1 MNNKPLSEISA
12 NNHLLRVVDIGID
25 THQEPVVYMRSD
37 CHICRSEGFTAN
49 SRVLVVHDKN
59 RVIATINVVDEK
71 VLKPGSAGLSKIA
84 MQRLGVTAGESI
96 SVSHAPVVTSLAAV
110 RKKIFGHK
118 LIDEEIAEIVA
129 DISDHRYSDIEIAS
143 FLSVCAGSR
152 LDVDEII
159 ALTQAMVACG
169 KRLSWS
175 ASSLVLDKHCI
186 GGLPGNRT
194 TPLVVAIV
202 SAAGLTIPK
211 TSSRAITS
219 PAGTADTME
228 ALTTVNLDLNQIQ
241 SVVAQTHGCLA
252 WGGAVNLSPAD
263 DLLIRIERALDL
275 DGEGQLIASVLSK
288 KIAAGSTHAVIDIPI
303 GPTAKVRSQKDAGRL
318 ASLFTQVGAACGIQI
333 RCLITDGSQPVG
345 RGIGP
350 VEEARDVLAV
360 LQGSN
365 DAPEDL
371 QDRALFLAA
380 HLFSLAYQER
390 YERGWEKAKDILE
403 SGAAW
408 DQFQRILAS
417 QGGMKSLPMANFQH
431 PEAASSTGILQ
442 AIDNRKLAR
451 LAKLAGAPS
460 TAAAGLR
467 LHKRVGEHLEQ
478 GEPLFTLFSDTEG
491 ELQYALAYYRQ
502 ANIFTI
508 GAAS

>member
-1 MNNKPLSEISA
+1 M
-12 NNHLLRVVDIGID
+12 GID

-49 SRVLVVHDKN
+49 SRVMLRYGEN
-59 RVIATINVVDEK
+59 SVIATLNVVDEQ
-71 VLKPGSAGLSKIA
+71 VLVSGSAGLSKIA
-84 MQRLGVTAGESI
+84 MRRLGAIDGAAI
-96 SVSHAPVVTSLAAV
+96 IVSHAPVVTSLAAV

-118 LIDEEIAEIVA
+118 LSDQEITAIVE

-159 ALTQAMVACG
+159 SLTQAMVACG
-169 KRLSWS
+169 KRLSWPGE
-175 ASSLVLDKHCI
+175 AMVLDKHCI

-194 TPLVVAIV
+194 TPLVVSII

-228 ALTTVNLDLNQIQ
+228 ALTTVNLEINEIQ
-241 SVVAQTHGCLA
+241 RVVAETHACLV

-288 KIAAGSTHAVIDIPI
+288 KIAAGSTHAVIDIPV
-303 GPTAKVRSQKDAGRL
+303 GPTAKVRSQN
-318 ASLFTQVGAACGIQI
+318 
-333 RCLITDGSQPVG
+333 GSQPVG

-350 VEEARDVLAV
+350 VQEARDVLAV
-360 LQGSN
+360 LQRDN
-365 DAPEDL
+365 NAPQDL
-371 QDRALFLAA
+371 RERALFLAA

-390 YERGWEKAKDILE
+390 YEQGLERATAILDEGKA
-403 SGAAW
+403 W
-408 DQFQRILAS
+408 VQFQRILAA
-417 QGGMKSLPMANFQH
+417 QGGMKALSDASYQH
-431 PEAASSTGILQ
+431 TEAAKTAGTLS
-442 AIDNRKLAR
+442 AIDNRQLAR
-451 LAKLAGAPS
+451 LAKLAGAPA

-467 LHKRVGEHLEQ
+467 LHTRVGDKITVGQ
-478 GEPLFTLFSDTEG
+478 PLFTLYSDTIG
-491 ELQYALAYYRQ
+491 EQQYAMAFYRQ
-502 ANIFTI
+502 STIFTVEKER
-508 GAAS
+508 

>member
-1 MNNKPLSEISA
+1 MSGDQEPHSLA
-12 NNHLLRVVDIGID
+12 VVDMGID

-37 CHICRSEGFTAN
+37 CHICRSEGFTSN
-49 SRVLVVHDKN
+49 SRVMLGYGKGH
-59 RVIATINVVDEK
+59 VIATINVVDER
-71 VLKPGSAGLSKIA
+71 VLQPGRAGLSKIA
-84 MQRLGVTAGESI
+84 MKQLGVAEGKFISI
-96 SVSHAPVVTSLAAV
+96 SHAPVVTSLAAV

-118 LIDEEIAEIVA
+118 LSDEEITDVIE
-129 DISDHRYSDIEIAS
+129 DISAHRYSDIEIAS

-169 KRLSWS
+169 KRLTWPDSPM
-175 ASSLVLDKHCI
+175 VLDKHCI

-194 TPLVVAIV
+194 TPLVVAMV

-228 ALTTVNLDLNQIQ
+228 SLTTVNLDLSEIQ
-241 SVVAQTHGCLA
+241 RVVAQTHGCLA

-288 KIAAGSTHAVIDIPI
+288 KIAAGSTHAVIDIPV
-303 GPTAKVRSQKDAGRL
+303 GPTAKIRSQKEAERL
-318 ASLFTQVGAACGIQI
+318 TSLFTQVGAACGIEV
-333 RCLITDGSQPVG
+333 RCLITDGSQPIG
-345 RGIGP
+345 RGVGP

-360 LQGSN
+360 LQGN
-365 DAPEDL
+365 KDAPEDL
-371 QDRALFLAA
+371 QERALFLAA

-390 YERGWEKAKDILE
+390 YETGLEKAKDILE

-408 DQFQRILAS
+408 DQFQRILSA
-417 QGGMKSLPMANFQH
+417 QGGMKSLPTANFQH
-431 PEAASSTGILQ
+431 PETASSTGTLQ
-442 AIDNRKLAR
+442 AIDNRQLAR
-451 LAKLAGAPS
+451 LAKLAGAPN

-467 LHKRVGEHLEQ
+467 LHKRVGDKVETGEQ
-478 GEPLFTLFSDTEG
+478 LFTLFSDAEG

-508 GAAS
+508 GASS